1 VLVWMVLLTSG
12 IVDEGPGWVR
22 GCVSTV
28 FSFGWGR
35 GTSRHGSGCGVL
47 AHCWAVRNH
56 ILCPGALVVGVV
68 GLPPSSEAR
77 VSVWWVLVGVVVDS
91 WIVDASIL

>member
-1 VLVWMVLLTSG
+1 MG
-12 IVDEGPGWVR
+12 
-22 GCVSTV
+22 VSTASLLEWNLSLIDV
-28 FSFGWGR
+28 VWSFGTLLGCEESHPLPWGP
-35 GTSRHGSGCGVL
+35 L
-47 AHCWAVRNH
+47 
-56 ILCPGALVVGVV
+56 VGVV